1 MSDFAKVTKWTKS
14 DFEGSASLIGP
25 KVTSR
30 WQIGPKVTLRGQ
42 IGPKSDIEGADWTE
56 STVRVVKISGE
67 NKPLG
72 IFVVV
77 VSRKLT

>member
-14 DFEGSASLIGP
+14 DFEGSACLIGP

-42 IGPKSDIEGADWTE
+42 IGPKSDFERADWTE
-56 STVRVVKISGE
+56 
-67 NKPLG
+67 
-72 IFVVV
+72 
-77 VSRKLT
+77 RK